1 MRGDPLKSIASM
13 ISLKGSLQ
21 KMRVQWGDVIQYEL
35 PVGRTHLPLNALM
48 GEQLRL
54 KFTGFISCIH
64 CDRKITKTFNQGYC
78 FPCFRQLAACDL
90 CILKPELCHYFK
102 GTCREPTWG
111 EAHCMQPHIVYL
123 ANTGDLKIGL
133 TRGSQIPTRWIDQ
146 GAQQALPIL
155 RTSRRQ
161 IAGFVE
167 AAFKKIISDQT
178 QWRKMLAGKA
188 EFIDL
193 TKKRDWIFN
202 EKKDIIESVRSQF
215 KAEDVELLE
224 DENEI
229 EINYPVQS
237 YPSKIQS
244 LSLDKEGE
252 IGGKLVGMK
261 GQYLIFDT
269 GVINIR
275 KFAGYEVMVS
285 L

>member
-1 MRGDPLKSIASM
+1 M